1 MSTTNY
7 PDTMNAIVVE
17 EHGAPEVL
25 KMKEAP
31 TPKPEPGQAII
42 KIKAFGINHAE
53 MHMRRGEWAESM
65 PIIGIECAGV
75 VVVCPGGE
83 FAIGTPV
90 VALMGGLGR
99 TINGSYAE
107 YTSAPVGNIAKVGES
122 EEDLEKLGLAWEQV
136 AAIPETYATA
146 WTVLFRNLEVRSGQR
161 LLIRGATSS
170 FGRAAINL
178 AVQEGAVITATTR
191 KADRFE
197 ELKNLGAK
205 EVLIEGPDL
214 SDRIEGRAK
223 FDAVLELVGNSTLL
237 DSLKLVRRGG
247 HLCLS
252 GFLGGLA
259 PISDFNPLLQMASGV
274 HFSFFGSFVFGSPE
288 FPLSDVPLKDILKM
302 VAEKRFKADPAR
314 VWRFE
319 EGEIREAHRVMEGSA
334 AGGKMVVTVQ

>member
-1 MSTTNY
+1 MSTASY
-7 PDTMNAIVVE
+7 PDIMNAILVE
-17 EHGAPEVL
+17 EFGAPEVL
-25 KMKEAP
+25 NMKKVP
-31 TPKPEPGQAII
+31 TPKPEPGQVII

-65 PIIGIECAGV
+65 PTIGIECAGV
-75 VVVCPGGE
+75 VAACPGGE
-83 FAIGTPV
+83 FSIGTPV
-90 VALMGGLGR
+90 ATLMGGLGR

-107 YTSAPVGNIAKVGES
+107 YTSASVGNVVKLGEN
-122 EEDLEKLGLAWEQV
+122 EEDLNTLGLAWEQV
-136 AAIPETYATA
+136 GAIPETYATA
-146 WTVLFRNLEVRSGQR
+146 WTVLFRNLEIKSGQR

-178 AVQEGAVITATTR
+178 AVQGGAVVTATTR

-197 ELKNLGAK
+197 ELKSLGAK
-205 EVLIEGPDL
+205 GVLIEGPGL
-214 SDRIEGRAK
+214 SDRLEGHDK

-247 HLCLS
+247 RVCLS

-259 PISDFNPLLQMASGV
+259 PIPDFNPLLQMASGV
-274 HFSFFGSFVFGSPE
+274 HFSFFGSFVFGSQE
-288 FPLSDVPLKDILKM
+288 FPLSDVPLQDVLKM
-302 VAEKRFKADPAR
+302 VAEKKFKAEPAR